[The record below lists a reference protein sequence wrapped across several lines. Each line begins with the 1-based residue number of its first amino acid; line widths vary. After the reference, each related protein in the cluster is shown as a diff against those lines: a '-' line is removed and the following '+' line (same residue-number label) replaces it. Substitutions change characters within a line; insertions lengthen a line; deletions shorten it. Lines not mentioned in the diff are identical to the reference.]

1 MKINNRLIGL
11 IALTECVV
19 TLFASHHVNLFPF
32 FSLNVTLYQGLM
44 LLSLYSCSLQ
54 LF

>member
-1 MKINNRLIGL
+1 MKINIRLNKRL

-44 LLSLYSCSLQ
+44 LLSLYG
-54 LF
+54 